1 MKKEA
6 FVGIDVSKSWLDA
19 CLVSLSSESPR
30 EIRVDNSVP
39 GFKKL
44 VKWLHQWSGS
54 SADSWLVCMEH
65 TGAYCYR
72 LNVFFQEMKISQA
85 LVNPLAIK
93 RSMGIVRGKSDR
105 TDARMIAMYAKRFE
119 EALELYQLPS
129 ESLQKLKVLLGQRDR
144 LVNVRRQLELAGE
157 SISLLSASITKEVV
171 DQNRALQK
179 QLRKSLHELDQAIKD
194 TIKADPELNAKA
206 GQMTTIPGVGLQITA
221 QVLVATQGMK
231 RFRTSRKFACY
242 CGIAPFEHSSGSSFR
257 ARTKVHYLAN
267 RKIKT
272 MLHLGA
278 LSILRTDGEL
288 RQYYERKVAEGKN
301 PMSVI
306 NAVRFKIIDRI
317 FSVVRRGEAYDPNYS
332 KKAA

>member
-19 CLVSLSSESPR
+19 CLVGLSSESPR
-30 EIRVDNSVP
+30 EIRVDNSVS

-44 VKWLHQWSGS
+44 VKWLRQYSGS
-54 SADSWLVCMEH
+54 SAESWLICMEH
-65 TGAYCYR
+65 TGAYSYR
-72 LNVFFQEMKISQA
+72 LNVFLQEMRISQA

-119 EALELYQLPS
+119 ETLELYQLPS

-144 LVNVRRQLELAGE
+144 LVNIRRQLELAGE
-157 SISLLSASITKEVV
+157 SISLLAVSITKEVV
-171 DQNRALQK
+171 DQNRTLQK
-179 QLRKSLHELDQAIKD
+179 QLRKSLTELDLAIKD
-194 TIKADPELNAKA
+194 TIEGDPELSATA

>member
-1 MKKEA
+1 
-6 FVGIDVSKSWLDA
+6 
-19 CLVSLSSESPR
+19 
-30 EIRVDNSVP
+30 
-39 GFKKL
+39 
-44 VKWLHQWSGS
+44 
-54 SADSWLVCMEH
+54 MEH